1 MDTATAR
8 KSLDKKL
15 APLLVDTLQTRPH
28 RGWIRAIRNA
38 LGMSAAQLAKKMGV
52 SQPRVTA
59 LEKAEAD
66 DSVTLAS
73 LRRAA
78 DALDCTLVYALVPKT
93 SLDDMVMTRARA
105 KAAKI
110 LQRVD
115 HTMSLEKQKLDDAE
129 TREQIELLA
138 QDLIAKNSRILWGE
152 DKT

>member
-1 MDTATAR
+1 MDTVAAR
-8 KSLDKKL
+8 KALGKKL
-15 APLLVDTLQTRPH
+15 APLSADTLQTRPH
-28 RGWIRAIRNA
+28 RGWIRAIRDA

-78 DALDCTLVYALVPKT
+78 EALDCTLVYALVPKT

-115 HTMSLEKQKLDDAE
+115 HTMSLERQNLEDAE
-129 TREQIELLA
+129 TREQIEILA
-138 QDLIAKNSRILWGE
+138 QDLIARNVRILWDE

>member
-8 KSLDKKL
+8 KSLDRKL
-15 APLLVDTLQTRPH
+15 APLLADSLQTRPH

-38 LGMSAAQLAKKMGV
+38 LGMSATQLARKMGV

-78 DALDCTLVYALVPKT
+78 EALDCTLVYALVPKT
-93 SLDDMVMTRARA
+93 SLDDMMMTRARA
-105 KAAKI
+105 KAVKI

-129 TREQIELLA
+129 TREQIELLV
-138 QDLIAKNSRILWGE
+138 QDLIAKNTRILWDE
-152 DKT
+152 DKA